1 MRSRFFQTN
10 QNASTP
16 EIQVACSRDAS
27 RDRQAHPGPSC
38 GRNPEPEPTALSIRL
53 ARHRHPSRPSRGAS
67 DQARGSADDEVAGP
81 GGYEFNVVAAPVE
94 VNAVPNDVPL
104 SRRDAVQDAR
114 RPAPGVGDDT
124 LSPANVPGWACKG
137 VQAASTR
144 MALGSHTRPMVA
156 WTSKGSTI
164 AFTGMEAAAS
174 SWA

>member
-10 QNASTP
+10 QNASTT
-16 EIQVACSRDAS
+16 EIQVAFSRDAS

-81 GGYEFNVVAAPVE
+81 WRLRIQHCCGS
-94 VNAVPNDVPL
+94 
-104 SRRDAVQDAR
+104 SRSECGSEQCPSFQAR
-114 RPAPGVGDDT
+114 RCAGCAAARPGCGEMTRLYPQMSLDGPA
-124 LSPANVPGWACKG
+124 S

-164 AFTGMEAAAS
+164 AFTGMEAAGS